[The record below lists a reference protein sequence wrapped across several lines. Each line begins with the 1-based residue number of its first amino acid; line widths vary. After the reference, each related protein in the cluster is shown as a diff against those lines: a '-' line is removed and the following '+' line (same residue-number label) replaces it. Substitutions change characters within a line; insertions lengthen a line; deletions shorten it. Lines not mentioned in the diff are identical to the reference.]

1 LQWFTWNLN
10 NKKLFLT
17 ILTAATRPI
26 NVKFSENFV
35 INNRMILFV
44 SKNVRVYNHLQ
55 FVTTFLLFIDM
66 QESLLGRC
74 TFPQYEVKQIIFC
87 STHH

>member
-1 LQWFTWNLN
+1 
-10 NKKLFLT
+10 
-17 ILTAATRPI
+17 
-26 NVKFSENFV
+26 
-35 INNRMILFV
+35 MILFV

-66 QESLLGRC
+66 QESVLGRF